1 MRVLIIEDD
10 INMRRMLRQLL
21 EKDGYDIAAVSDGAA
36 ALAEVLSEEPDLVL
50 LDVVLGEEDGRQVL
64 LELRQLSDVPVV
76 FLTGRGLEMDRIAG
90 LKMGADDYVVKPFS
104 SGELSARIESVLRRR
119 GTGSGGRT
127 APSGLQFDHLRID
140 PVTREVRLRGRLI
153 ELTAKEF
160 DLLLFLASSPR
171 QVFSRQQIL
180 GQVWS
185 SSNEWQDQATVTEHV
200 RRLRLKIEADPEQ
213 PQRITTIRGV
223 GYRFEP
229 HVVGRGAPPEPLP
242 LTHSA

>member
-1 MRVLIIEDD
+1 MRVLIVEDD
-10 INMRRMLRQLL
+10 VDMCRMLQQLL
-21 EKDGYDIAAVSDGAA
+21 QADGYETSSASDGTGALAAVVSD
-36 ALAEVLSEEPDLVL
+36 EPDLVL
-50 LDVVLGEEDGRQVL
+50 LDVVLGEEDGREVM
-64 LELRQLSDVPVV
+64 LELRRLSDLPVV

-119 GTGSGGRT
+119 RASGSTWR
-127 APSGLQFDHLRID
+127 SRSSLQFDDLGID
-140 PVTREVRLRGRLI
+140 SVTREVRIGERKVG
-153 ELTAKEF
+153 LTAKEF
-160 DLLLFLASSPR
+160 DLLLFFASHPR

-200 RRLRLKIEADPEQ
+200 RRLRQKIEADPDH
-213 PQRITTIRGV
+213 PRRLMTVRGV

-229 HVVGRGAPPEPLP
+229 HAPAHGTPPGPSP
-242 LTHSA
+242 LTRSA